1 VLGKRYCWRLRHNE
15 TRRLVLSTRVLV
27 RWSFCFIEGFES
39 GPHTGCMNELH
50 GPYPEFIN
58 SPTSAKELRY
68 PAFPRGGAG
77 VAVALGGGFS
87 RGFAHLGVLDV
98 LKQEQ
103 IPVAVIVGASIGSL
117 LGAAYAEGVPIQ
129 TLCELGRQVRIREF
143 IRPRHPHPAAG
154 TKDQIGKFVSDWFRS
169 RYVEELPIPTAI
181 VATDL
186 DSGAPHIFTRG
197 PLDVAIRASCAFP
210 GLFKPVEHEGRMLA
224 DGCIVAPVPTEVAAC
239 MTADCVL
246 GVMVDANRN
255 KPTSPDSIVQVF
267 SNPLMAAQKPAS
279 PSWMTRADVL
289 LEPEVH
295 HIDWHDF
302 SCVDEAYAAGKDAM
316 RRALPVLRELL
327 ALRSGQK
334 FAAGMPGHTQPRR
347 VSR

>member
-1 VLGKRYCWRLRHNE
+1 M
-15 TRRLVLSTRVLV
+15 S
-27 RWSFCFIEGFES
+27 
-39 GPHTGCMNELH
+39 ELH

-58 SPTSAKELRY
+58 GSVSAKELRY

-87 RGFAHLGVLDV
+87 RGFAHLGVLEV
-98 LKQEQ
+98 LEQEQ
-103 IPVAVIVGASIGSL
+103 IPVAAIIGASIGSL
-117 LGAAYAEGVPIQ
+117 LGAAYAEGIPVQ
-129 TLCELGRQVRIREF
+129 TLRELGREVRIRDF
-143 IRPRHPHPAAG
+143 IRPRHSHPAPR
-154 TKDQIGKFVSDWFRS
+154 TKDGIGQFVSDWFRS
-169 RYVEELPIPTAI
+169 RCGEELPIPTAI

-186 DSGAPHIFTRG
+186 VSGAPHIFTRG

-224 DGCIVAPVPTEVAAC
+224 DGCIVAPVPTEVAAR

-246 GVMVDANRN
+246 GVMVDAHRSKTTPPN
-255 KPTSPDSIVQVF
+255 SIVQVF
-267 SNPLMAAQKPAS
+267 SKALMAAQKPAS
-279 PSWMTRADVL
+279 PSWMTKADVL

-302 SCVDEAYAAGKDAM
+302 SCVDEAYAAGKDSM

-327 ALRSGQK
+327 ALRSGHK
-334 FAAGMPGHTQPRR
+334 FAAGIPGHAQPWG

>member
-1 VLGKRYCWRLRHNE
+1 
-15 TRRLVLSTRVLV
+15 
-27 RWSFCFIEGFES
+27 
-39 GPHTGCMNELH
+39 MNELR
-50 GPYPEFIN
+50 GPYPEFVN
-58 SPTSAKELRY
+58 GSTSAKKLRY
-68 PAFPRGGAG
+68 PEFPRGGAG

-87 RGFAHLGVLDV
+87 RGFAHLGVLEV
-98 LKQEQ
+98 LEQEK

-117 LGAAYAEGVPIQ
+117 LGAAYAEGIPIQ
-129 TLCELGRQVRIREF
+129 TLRELGRQVRIRDF
-143 IRPRHPHPAAG
+143 IRPRHSHPAPG
-154 TKDQIGKFVSDWFRS
+154 TKDRIGQFLSDWFRS
-169 RYVEELPIPTAI
+169 MYVEQLPIPTAI

-186 DSGAPHIFTRG
+186 DSGAAHIFTRG

-224 DGCIVAPVPTEVAAC
+224 DGCIVAPVPTEVAAG

-267 SNPLMAAQKPAS
+267 SKALMAAQKPAS
-279 PSWMTRADVL
+279 PSWMNKSDVL
-289 LEPEVH
+289 LEPQVQH
-295 HIDWHDF
+295 LDWHDF

-316 RRALPVLRELL
+316 RRALPALRELL
-327 ALRSGQK
+327 ALRCGQK